1 MFLEDENNKLW
12 LATSD
17 GLYSYDKQ
25 TQTVKE
31 YNASNSNMPGNI
43 VYGIYQDSS
52 KRFWVGTDKGLAILD
67 STGKCT
73 QNILPEAFRKEAI
86 RYIYEGR
93 DGTLFFGQL
102 NNRLFISDK
111 SLNHFRYLSPI
122 CPCIVQDDQ
131 GYYWLGQWDGLLR
144 VNEKLDRFT
153 FFPAINDLAANAG
166 PPISKDK
173 NGLLWVCG
181 IKGLFMVNPLAEFTP
196 SPIRITEMQVMV
208 NCMPMIIN

>member
-52 KRFWVGTDKGLAILD
+52 NAFGWVQIKDWPFWIAQVNVPKIFCPKLSEKKLSVIYM
-67 STGKCT
+67 
-73 QNILPEAFRKEAI
+73 KE
-86 RYIYEGR
+86 E
-93 DGTLFFGQL
+93 TVHSFFGQL

-122 CPCIVQDDQ
+122 CPSIVQDDQ

-173 NGLLWVCG
+173 NGLYGYV
-181 IKGLFMVNPLAEFTP
+181 A
-196 SPIRITEMQVMV
+196 
-208 NCMPMIIN
+208 